1 MQGYPFV
8 CAIDVRWRDLDLF
21 GHVNNAV
28 FVSYLEH
35 ARVQAWRAWKE
46 RGQTSVTHFLVARI
60 EIDFKSPIELDE
72 RVEVGMGVERVGR
85 SSFTYRYR
93 IEAEGRLAAEA
104 TSVQVCF
111 DPKSQAPIPVPDDLR
126 EALGTLALSL

>member
-8 CAIDVRWRDLDLF
+8 CPVEVRWRDLDPF

-35 ARVQAWRAWKE
+35 ARVEAWQLWKK
-46 RGQTSVTHFLVARI
+46 RGRTSVTHFLVARI
-60 EIDFKSPIELDE
+60 EIDFKSPIELGE
-72 RVEVGMGVERVGR
+72 KVEVGLGVERIGR
-85 SSFTYRYR
+85 SSFAYRYR
-93 IEAEGRLAAEA
+93 VEAGGRVAAEA
-104 TSVQVCF
+104 MSVQVCF

-126 EALGTLALSL
+126 EALESLALEP